1 MSRILTLTPNP
12 SIDTSTSVERI
23 VPVDKLRCAPA
34 RRHAGGGGINVARVI
49 HRLGSEVTAVYP
61 RGGDTGDLLSQLVG
75 REGIASETSQ
85 SRADTR
91 EDFSVYETTSAKQ
104 FRFVLPGP
112 AMGEAEWRACLNVF
126 RHRSHFPD
134 FVVASGS
141 LPPGAPADFYARAC
155 RIAKAWDA
163 KFMLDTTG
171 PALKAALAEGVHL
184 IKPNLLELGDLVG
197 EQLEHEADWVR
208 ACVSLVNSGQVEIVA
223 LSLGDQGA
231 LLVERDRVLRAQPL
245 PIKPLSSVGAGD
257 SFLGGLV
264 WSLAQGNDMESA
276 FRAAVAAGAAA
287 LLRPGTDL
295 ARPEDTHRLA
305 AEVVVTTP

>member
-1 MSRILTLTPNP
+1 MTRILTLTPNP
-12 SIDTSTSVERI
+12 AIDTSTSVERI
-23 VPVDKLRCAPA
+23 VPTNKLRCAPA

-61 RGGDTGDLLSQLVG
+61 RGGDTGELLSQLVA

-85 SRADTR
+85 TRADTR
-91 EDFSVYETTSAKQ
+91 EDFSVYETGSAKQ

-112 AMGEAEWRACLNVF
+112 AVGEAEWRACLNVF
-126 RHRSHFPD
+126 RHRSHPPD

-141 LPPGAPADFYARAC
+141 LPPGAPPDFYARAC
-155 RIAKAWDA
+155 RIAKSRNA
-163 KFMLDTTG
+163 KFTLDTTG

-184 IKPNLLELGDLVG
+184 IKTNLHELGATFG
-197 EQLEHEADWVR
+197 EPLEREADWVR
-208 ACVSLVNSGQVEIVA
+208 ACVRLVNSGQVEIVA
-223 LSLGDQGA
+223 LTLGHRGA
-231 LLVERDRVLRAQPL
+231 LLVDRDRVLRAQPV
-245 PIKPLSSVGAGD
+245 PIEPMSTVGAGD

-264 WSLAQGNDMESA
+264 WSLAAGRDLESA
-276 FRAAVAAGAAA
+276 FRVAVAAGASA

-305 AEVVVTTP
+305 AEVLVTTL

>member
-1 MSRILTLTPNP
+1 MTRILTLTPNP

-49 HRLGSEVTAVYP
+49 HRLGSDVTAVYP
-61 RGGDTGDLLSQLVG
+61 RGGDTGELLAQLVA

-85 SRADTR
+85 TRADTR

-112 AMGEAEWRACLNVF
+112 AVGEAEWRACLNVF
-126 RHRSHFPD
+126 RHRSHAPD

-141 LPPGAPADFYARAC
+141 LPPGAPPDFYARAC
-155 RIAKAWDA
+155 RIAKSWHA

-184 IKPNLLELGDLVG
+184 VKLNLHELSDLLGQPLER
-197 EQLEHEADWVR
+197 EADWLR
-208 ACVSLVNSGQVEIVA
+208 AGVALVESGQAEIVA
-223 LSLGDQGA
+223 LSLGHRGA
-231 LLVERDRVLRAQPL
+231 LLVERDRALRAQPV
-245 PIKPLSSVGAGD
+245 PITPMSAVGAGD
-257 SFLGGLV
+257 SFLGALV
-264 WSLAQGNDMESA
+264 WSLAQGNDLESA
-276 FRAAVAAGAAA
+276 FRMAVAAGASA

-305 AEVVVTTP
+305 AEVVVTTL

>member
-1 MSRILTLTPNP
+1 MTRILTLTPNP

-49 HRLGSEVTAVYP
+49 HRLGSDVTAVYP
-61 RGGDTGDLLSQLVG
+61 RGGDTGELLAQLVA

-85 SRADTR
+85 TRADTR

-112 AMGEAEWRACLNVF
+112 AVGEAEWRACLNVF
-126 RHRSHFPD
+126 RHRTRAPD

-141 LPPGAPADFYARAC
+141 LPPGAPPDFYARAC
-155 RIAKAWDA
+155 RIAKSWNA

-184 IKPNLLELGDLVG
+184 VKLNLHELSDLLGQPLER
-197 EQLEHEADWVR
+197 EADWVR
-208 ACVSLVNSGQVEIVA
+208 AGVALVESGQAEIVA
-223 LSLGDQGA
+223 LSLGHRGA
-231 LLVERDRVLRAQPL
+231 LLVERDRALRAQPV
-245 PIKPLSSVGAGD
+245 PITPMSAVGAGD
-257 SFLGGLV
+257 SFLGALV
-264 WSLAQGNDMESA
+264 WSLAEGINLESA
-276 FRAAVAAGAAA
+276 FRMAVAAGASA

-305 AEVVVTTP
+305 AEVVVTAI

>member
-23 VPVDKLRCAPA
+23 VPFDKLRCAPA

-61 RGGDTGDLLSQLVG
+61 RGGDTGDLLSQLVE

-85 SRADTR
+85 TRADTR
-91 EDFSVYETTSAKQ
+91 EDFSVYETASAKQ

-112 AMGEAEWRACLNVF
+112 AVGEAEWRACLNVF
-126 RHRSHFPD
+126 RHRSHPPD
-134 FVVASGS
+134 FVIASGS
-141 LPPGAPADFYARAC
+141 LPPGAPPDFYARAC
-155 RIAKAWDA
+155 RIAKSWNA

-171 PALKAALAEGVHL
+171 APLEAALAEGVHL
-184 IKPNLLELGDLVG
+184 IKPNLQELSDLLG
-197 EQLEHEADWVR
+197 KPLEHEADWISAGV
-208 ACVSLVNSGQVEIVA
+208 ALVNSRQVEVVA
-223 LSLGDQGA
+223 LSLGHHGA

-245 PIKPLSSVGAGD
+245 SIKPMSAVGAGD

-264 WSLAQGNDMESA
+264 WGLATGRDLESA
-276 FRAAVAAGAAA
+276 FRVAVAAGAAA

-295 ARPEDTHRLA
+295 ARPEDTHRLTGD
-305 AEVVVTTP
+305 VVVTTL

>member
-61 RGGDTGDLLSQLVG
+61 RGGDTGELLSQLVA

-85 SRADTR
+85 TRADTR
-91 EDFSVYETTSAKQ
+91 EDFSVYEASTAKQ

-112 AMGEAEWRACLNVF
+112 AVGEAEWRACLNVF
-126 RHRSHFPD
+126 RHRSRPPD

-141 LPPGAPADFYARAC
+141 LPPGAPPDFYARAC
-155 RIAKAWDA
+155 RIAKSWNA

-171 PALKAALAEGVHL
+171 PALRAALTEGVHL
-184 IKPNLLELGDLVG
+184 IKPNLHELSDLLG
-197 EQLEHEADWVR
+197 KPLAGEADWVG
-208 ACVSLVNSGQVEIVA
+208 ACVSLVNSRQVEIVA
-223 LSLGDQGA
+223 LSLGHRGA

-245 PIKPLSSVGAGD
+245 PIKPMSAVGAGD

-264 WSLAQGNDMESA
+264 WSLAAGRDLESA
-276 FRAAVAAGAAA
+276 FRVAVAAGASA

-305 AEVVVTTP
+305 HEVVVTTS

>member
-23 VPVDKLRCAPA
+23 VPFDKLRCAPA

-112 AMGEAEWRACLNVF
+112 TMGEAEWRACLNVF
-126 RHRSHFPD
+126 RHRSHPPD

-141 LPPGAPADFYARAC
+141 IPPGAPADFYARAC
-155 RIAKAWDA
+155 RIAKSWDA

-184 IKPNLLELGDLVG
+184 IKPNLLELSDLVG
-197 EQLEHEADWVR
+197 EPLEHEADWVR
-208 ACVSLVNSGQVEIVA
+208 ACVSLVDSRQVEIVA

-231 LLVERDRVLRAQPL
+231 LLVERNRVLRAQPL
-245 PIKPLSSVGAGD
+245 PIKPMSAVGAGD

-264 WSLAQGNDMESA
+264 WSLAAGGDLESA
-276 FRAAVAAGAAA
+276 FRVAVAAGASA

-295 ARPEDTHRLA
+295 ARPDDTHRLA
-305 AEVVVTTP
+305 AEVVLTRL

>member
-1 MSRILTLTPNP
+1 MTRILTLTPNP

-61 RGGDTGDLLSQLVG
+61 RGGDTGDLLSQLVA

-85 SRADTR
+85 TRADTR
-91 EDFSVYETTSAKQ
+91 EDFSVYEATSAKQ

-112 AMGEAEWRACLNVF
+112 AVGEAEWRACLNVF
-126 RHRSHFPD
+126 RHRSHPPD

-141 LPPGAPADFYARAC
+141 LPPGAPPDFYARAC
-155 RIAKAWDA
+155 RIAKAWNA
-163 KFMLDTTG
+163 KFILDTTG

-184 IKPNLLELGDLVG
+184 IKLNLPELRDLIGEPLER
-197 EQLEHEADWVR
+197 EADWVR
-208 ACVSLVNSGQVEIVA
+208 ACLALVNSGQAEIVA
-223 LSLGDQGA
+223 LSLGHRGA
-231 LLVERDRVLRAQPL
+231 LLVERDRVLRAQPV
-245 PIKPLSSVGAGD
+245 PITPLSAVGAGD
-257 SFLGGLV
+257 SFLGALV
-264 WSLAQGNDMESA
+264 WSLAEGNDLESA
-276 FRAAVAAGAAA
+276 FRMAVAAGASA

-295 ARPEDTHRLA
+295 ARPADTHRLA
-305 AEVVVTTP
+305 AEVTVTTL